1 MYKLFST
8 KLLFSRWFNTNLFSD
23 IRRVN
28 SQAVYAANTGMIIL
42 GGGVIKHHICNAN
55 LMVSLSQSDIC
66 RNRKKEKLSKL
77 PKSLLTLKILP

>member
-1 MYKLFST
+1 MF
-8 KLLFSRWFNTNLFSD
+8 RWFNTILFSD

-55 LMVSLSQSDIC
+55 LMVSLSQSDTC
-66 RNRKKEKLSKL
+66 RNRKKGSYQNY
-77 PKSLLTLKILP
+77 PKKF

>member
-1 MYKLFST
+1 MF
-8 KLLFSRWFNTNLFSD
+8 RWFNTILFSD

-55 LMVSLSQSDIC
+55 LMVSLSQSDTC
-66 RNRKKEKLSKL
+66 HNRKKGSYQNY
-77 PKSLLTLKILP
+77 PKKFQL

>member
-1 MYKLFST
+1 MF
-8 KLLFSRWFNTNLFSD
+8 RWFNTILFSD

-55 LMVSLSQSDIC
+55 LMVSLSQSDTYC
-66 RNRKKEKLSKL
+66 NRKKEVINIT
-77 PKSLLTLKILP
+77 PKGLTLEIFL